1 MDFPLADYVCVCSSE
16 SSSTIV
22 FPSQPIPLAAYQ
34 IEFEDNGTVCTGSL
48 HGHCIW
54 MATVG
59 LTLKLSLHRLRMFTI
74 LAYHARFQLVNICND
89 CHRSY
94 DLL

>member
-1 MDFPLADYVCVCSSE
+1 MNFPLADYVCVCSSE

-59 LTLKLSLHRLRMFTI
+59 LILKLSLHCWRMFI
-74 LAYHARFQLVNICND
+74 IFAYRIFENRTYPQT
-89 CHRSY
+89 
-94 DLL
+94 

>member
-1 MDFPLADYVCVCSSE
+1 MNFPLADYVCVCSSE

-34 IEFEDNGTVCTGSL
+34 IEFEDNGCVCTGSL

-59 LTLKLSLHRLRMFTI
+59 HKVHIFSEGRTNLTKSP
-74 LAYHARFQLVNICND
+74 
-89 CHRSY
+89 S
-94 DLL
+94 

>member
-74 LAYHARFQLVNICND
+74 LAYCIHYHLQVQANPKKIV
-89 CHRSY
+89 
-94 DLL
+94 